1 MDYYYQADILFK
13 TGHKEKIERVQQ
25 ISLFNPDTQKYEKIP
40 YTRVS
45 AISEFQFINKGL
57 LTFYAENRVSALLDL
72 SEVSLLKIQVIQV
85 HK

>member
-45 AISEFQFINKGL
+45 A
-57 LTFYAENRVSALLDL
+57 LLDL